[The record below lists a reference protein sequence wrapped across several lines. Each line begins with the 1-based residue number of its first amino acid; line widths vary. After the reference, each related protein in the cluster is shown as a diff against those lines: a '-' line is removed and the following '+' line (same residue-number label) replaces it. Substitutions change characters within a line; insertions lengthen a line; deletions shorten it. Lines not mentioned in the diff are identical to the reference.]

1 MFFNLLFPIHHVGLV
16 NLLETSTSVC
26 SLDGM
31 VLVPAAL
38 PCCGPLQHAAL
49 SSQWGAGG
57 HIQRNSGPRESGLK
71 TALCGFSLMY
81 YTHTHTH
88 THTYTHHTPHT
99 CTHTRIHTHTTH
111 AHTRTCTCT
120 HTHTSHT
127 HTHRHTTYSIL
138 LYHSNS
144 HLHESS
150 PPAINRC

>member
-88 THTYTHHTPHT
+88 LHTPHTTHMHTHTHTHTHTHHT
-99 CTHTRIHTHTTH
+99 CTHTHMHMHTYTHITH
-111 AHTRTCTCT
+111 AHTQAHYIQYAVVPFKFAFT
-120 HTHTSHT
+120 
-127 HTHRHTTYSIL
+127 
-138 LYHSNS
+138 
-144 HLHESS
+144 
-150 PPAINRC
+150 

>member
-49 SSQWGAGG
+49 SPQWGAGG

-81 YTHTHTH
+81 YTHYTHLHTPHTTHMHTHTH
-88 THTYTHHTPHT
+88 TH
-99 CTHTRIHTHTTH
+99 IHTHTTH
-111 AHTRTCTCT
+111 ARTCTCT
-120 HTHTSHT
+120 HTHS

-138 LYHSNS
+138 LYHSNYMN
-144 HLHESS
+144 LLRQ
-150 PPAINRC
+150 P

>member
-49 SSQWGAGG
+49 SPQWGAGG
-57 HIQRNSGPRESGLK
+57 HIQRNSGPCESGLK

-81 YTHTHTH
+81 YTH
-88 THTYTHHTPHT
+88 YTHLHTPHT
-99 CTHTRIHTHTTH
+99 THMHTHTHTRIHTPHMH
-111 AHTRTCTCT
+111 AHAHAHIHTRTHTGTLHTVYCCTIQIT
-120 HTHTSHT
+120 
-127 HTHRHTTYSIL
+127 
-138 LYHSNS
+138 
-144 HLHESS
+144 
-150 PPAINRC
+150 